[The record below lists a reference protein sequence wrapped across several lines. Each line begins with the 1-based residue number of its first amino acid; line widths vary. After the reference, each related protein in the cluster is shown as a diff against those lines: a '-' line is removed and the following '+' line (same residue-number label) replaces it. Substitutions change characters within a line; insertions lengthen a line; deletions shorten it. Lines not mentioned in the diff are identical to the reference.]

1 MPRVRRTALT
11 VLVATA
17 SIACATALAAVL
29 PHSNHQRLTATSGI
43 ALADDTNGAA
53 LFTLSNL
60 APDATVNRCMT
71 IAYAGA
77 APADVRLSADG
88 QGSLAKYLDLTIE
101 IGDGGGFG
109 DCSGFTGAPVYS
121 GTLDDLVTNHTAY
134 ASGVPL
140 WPTLTTG
147 SGVMLVS
154 AHVQSTAPQLL
165 AATMDLSIEARSSG
179 TLTVSPA
186 PTTPTTP
193 TAPSEPTTHASP
205 APTPSTDD
213 HKAPVPATPTPTPT
227 TYPAPVAVPVA
238 PAATPVTVS
247 HHHTHAKV
255 KTYPAAP
262 VATPLPVAP
271 RHPVVHRRPA
281 HHHAA
286 PHPPGAIKQAVKAIL
301 HAAVT
306 GIERS
311 PLSLTPLLLM
321 LLFLLI
327 QDRID
332 RRDPKLALAAAHADA
347 QVLFSDPPEVP
358 APS

>member
-1 MPRVRRTALT
+1 
-11 VLVATA
+11 
-17 SIACATALAAVL
+17 
-29 PHSNHQRLTATSGI
+29 
-43 ALADDTNGAA
+43 
-53 LFTLSNL
+53 
-60 APDATVNRCMT
+60 MT

-109 DCSGFTGAPVYS
+109 DCTGFSGAPVYS
-121 GTLDDLVTNHTAY
+121 GTLDDLLANHTAY

-179 TLTVSPA
+179 TLTVTP
-186 PTTPTTP
+186 TPTTP
-193 TAPSEPTTHASP
+193 SQPSEPTTHGTP

-213 HKAPVPATPTPTPT
+213 HKAPVPAATPTPTPAPTPT
-227 TYPAPVAVPVA
+227 TYPAPAAVPVG
-238 PAATPVTVS
+238 PAATPVTIT
-247 HHHTHAKV
+247 HHHTHPKV

-262 VATPLPVAP
+262 VVAPTPVAHS
-271 RHPVVHRRPA
+271 RPVVGHRPA
-281 HHHAA
+281 RHHAA
-286 PHPPGAIKQAVKAIL
+286 PHPPGAIKRAVKAIL
-301 HAAVT
+301 HAAVS

-321 LLFLLI
+321 LMFLLI

-332 RRDPKLALAAAHADA
+332 RRDPKLALAAAHADPL
-347 QVLFSDPPEVP
+347 VLFSDPPEVP